1 MGVKRMSEL
10 SQSIARLN
18 MKVDTLSRQARE
30 SKERWNTLRFPRI
43 EMVLRKLREKADKM
57 IRVDSL
63 DPQVLIKK
71 TVRMYQGSQ
80 EEFTRREI
88 RNLPFVIFSSE
99 LSMPV
104 AKFALRQVNLDK
116 TSCFRRLLFAYFSD
130 YEPKER
136 KTEWIRTV
144 LWKQMQ
150 KNDRRVRSIHFLQDF
165 PQLLAKD
172 GASQMAEFFS
182 GGNLYDGLKRL
193 SFPSTLYGSN
203 FVKAAIVNA
212 FQMDI
217 GLDAKQNLLE
227 DLTKD
232 PRYNKEWVSNKVV
245 GPVTISVDEEGSDSA
260 KNWLMQL
267 IFRYMGDPRGND
279 TAWLYVEEEAKEIF
293 LHWLVKNDFAVFF
306 HIIAS
311 TADDK
316 WKYRQDFWSAYMDEI
331 RASRII
337 IGPKAKLML
346 NDRPKEE
353 KSKLMAYDY
362 LEGKSSDT
370 SLLVFTIGQYTF
382 IEVSYNGKLRIYSR
396 EKSPIQIFAQGHR
409 TIPYSHLINS
419 DTEKEFVHTNPRG
432 RGPSWQPKVRDWIYD
447 YCGIW
452 REEQQ
457 WKVKV

>member
-1 MGVKRMSEL
+1 MSEL

-18 MKVDTLSRQARE
+18 RKANTLSRQARE

-43 EMVLRKLREKADKM
+43 ETVLRELRKKADKM
-57 IRVDSL
+57 IQVDPL
-63 DPQVLIKK
+63 DLQVLVKK
-71 TVRMYQGSQ
+71 TVRIYQGSQ

-88 RNLPFVIFSSE
+88 RNLPFVIFSPE

-104 AKFALRQVNLDK
+104 AKFALRQVDLDK
-116 TSCFRRLLFAYFSD
+116 PSCFRRFLFAYIRG

-144 LWKQMQ
+144 LCKQMQ
-150 KNDRRVRSIHFLQDF
+150 RNDGMVRSIHFLQNF

-172 GASQMAEFFS
+172 GISQMAEFFS
-182 GGNLYDGLKRL
+182 EGDLSGGLQRL
-193 SFPSTLYGSN
+193 SFPLTLYGSN

-217 GLDAKQNLLE
+217 GLDAKQNLLKA
-227 DLTKD
+227 LTKD
-232 PRYNKEWVSNKVV
+232 PRYKGLVPQVV
-245 GPVTISVDEEGSDSA
+245 GPVIINVDEEGSDSA

-267 IFRYMGDPRGND
+267 IFRFMGDPRGND

-311 TADDK
+311 TADRR
-316 WKYRQDFWSAYMDEI
+316 WKYRQAFWSAYMDEI

-337 IGPKAKLML
+337 IGQKAKLIL
-346 NDRPKEE
+346 NDRSKEE
-353 KSKLMAYDY
+353 KSKLMAYDF

-396 EKSPIQIFAQGHR
+396 AKSPIQIFAQGHR

-419 DTEKEFVHTNPRG
+419 DTEQEFVHTNPMG
-432 RGPSWQPKVRDWIYD
+432 RGPNWQPKVRNWIYD

-457 WKVKV
+457 WKV

>member
-1 MGVKRMSEL
+1 MSEL

-18 MKVDTLSRQARE
+18 RKANTLSRQARE

-43 EMVLRKLREKADKM
+43 ETVLRELRKKADKM
-57 IRVDSL
+57 IQVDPL
-63 DPQVLIKK
+63 DLQVLVKK

-80 EEFTRREI
+80 EEFTRKEI
-88 RNLPFVIFSSE
+88 RNLPFVIFSPE

-104 AKFALRQVNLDK
+104 AKFALRQVDLDK
-116 TSCFRRLLFAYFSD
+116 PSCFRRFLFAYIRG

-144 LWKQMQ
+144 LCKQMQ
-150 KNDRRVRSIHFLQDF
+150 RNDGMVRNIHFLQNF

-172 GASQMAEFFS
+172 GISQMAEFFS
-182 GGNLYDGLKRL
+182 EGDLSGGLQRL
-193 SFPSTLYGSN
+193 SFPLTLYGSN

-217 GLDAKQNLLE
+217 GLDAKQNLLKA
-227 DLTKD
+227 LTKD
-232 PRYNKEWVSNKVV
+232 QRYKGLVPKVV
-245 GPVTISVDEEGSDSA
+245 GPVIISVDEEGSDST

>member
-1 MGVKRMSEL
+1 MSEL
-10 SQSIARLN
+10 SQSIARLT
-18 MKVDTLSRQARE
+18 MKATALNRQAGE
-30 SKERWNTLRFPRI
+30 SHERWKVLRFPHT
-43 EMVLRKLREKADKM
+43 EAVCRKLSGMADRM
-57 IRVDSL
+57 ISVNPIDL
-63 DPQVLIKK
+63 QVLVKK
-71 TVRMYQGSQ
+71 AVRMYQGSR
-80 EEFTRREI
+80 EEFNWREI
-88 RNLPFVIFSSE
+88 RSLPFVIFSPE
-99 LSMPV
+99 VTLP
-104 AKFALRQVNLDK
+104 AARYILKQIDLEK
-116 TSCFRRLLFAYFSD
+116 TTCFRRLLFAYFRG
-130 YEPKER
+130 YKPKES

-172 GASQMAEFFS
+172 GVSQMAEFFS
-182 GGNLYDGLKRL
+182 EGDLYGGLQTL

-217 GLDAKQNLLE
+217 GLDAKQNLLK
-227 DLTKD
+227 DLTENPVYKGLV
-232 PRYNKEWVSNKVV
+232 PKVV
-245 GPVTISVDEEGSDSA
+245 GPVIISVDEEGGDSA

-267 IFRYMGDPRGND
+267 VFRYMGDPRGNN
-279 TAWLYVEEEAKEIF
+279 TAWLYVEEKAKEIF

-311 TADDK
+311 TADSM
-316 WKYRQDFWSAYMDEI
+316 WKYRQAFWGAYMDEI

-337 IGPKAKLML
+337 IGQKAKLIL
-346 NDRPKEE
+346 NQLPSEE
-353 KSKLMAYDY
+353 KRKLMAYDY

-382 IEVSYNGKLRIYSR
+382 IEVSHNGKLRVYSR
-396 EKSPIQIFAQGHR
+396 EKSPIQIFSQRHR
-409 TIPYSHLINS
+409 TIYYSDLINS
-419 DTEKEFVHTNPRG
+419 DTEEEFVHTNPRG
-432 RGPSWQPKVRDWIYD
+432 RGPNWQPKVRNWIYD

-457 WKVKV
+457 WKV

>member
-1 MGVKRMSEL
+1 
-10 SQSIARLN
+10 
-18 MKVDTLSRQARE
+18 
-30 SKERWNTLRFPRI
+30 
-43 EMVLRKLREKADKM
+43 M

-104 AKFALRQVNLDK
+104 AKFALRQVDLDK
-116 TSCFRRLLFAYFSD
+116 TSCFRRLLFAYFRD

-144 LWKQMQ
+144 LGKQMQ
-150 KNDRRVRSIHFLQDF
+150 KSDRMVGTIHFLQDF
-165 PQLLAKD
+165 PQLLDKD

-182 GGNLYDGLKRL
+182 GGNLYDGLKIL
-193 SFPSTLYGSN
+193 SFPPTLYGSN

-217 GLDAKQNLLE
+217 GLDAKQKLLK
-227 DLTKD
+227 DLTENLVYEELV
-232 PRYNKEWVSNKVV
+232 PKVV
-245 GPVTISVDEEGSDSA
+245 GPVIISVDEEGSDSA

-267 IFRYMGDPRGND
+267 IFRKMGDPRGNN
-279 TAWLYVEEEAKEIF
+279 TAWLYVEEEAQEIF

-306 HIIAS
+306 HIIAK
-311 TADDK
+311 TADRR
-316 WKYRQDFWSAYMDEI
+316 WKYRQAFWSAYMDEI

-337 IGPKAKLML
+337 IGPKARFIL
-346 NDRPKEE
+346 NQEE
-353 KSKLMAYDY
+353 KSKLMAYDF

-370 SLLVFTIGQYTF
+370 SLLVFTIGRYTF

-396 EKSPIQIFAQGHR
+396 EKSPIQIFSQRPR

-419 DTEKEFVHTNPRG
+419 DTEKEFVHTNPMG
-432 RGPSWQPKVRDWIYD
+432 RGPNWQPKVRNWIYD
-447 YCGIW
+447 HCGIW

-457 WKVKV
+457 WKV

>member
-1 MGVKRMSEL
+1 
-10 SQSIARLN
+10 
-18 MKVDTLSRQARE
+18 
-30 SKERWNTLRFPRI
+30 
-43 EMVLRKLREKADKM
+43 M
-57 IRVDSL
+57 IRVDPL
-63 DPQVLIKK
+63 DQQVLVKK

-88 RNLPFVIFSSE
+88 RNLPFVITSSE

-104 AKFALRQVNLDK
+104 AKFALRQVDLDK
-116 TSCFRRLLFAYFSD
+116 TSCFRRLLFAYFRD

-150 KNDRRVRSIHFLQDF
+150 RNDRMGRHIHFLQDF

-245 GPVTISVDEEGSDSA
+245 GPVIISVDEEGSDSA

-316 WKYRQDFWSAYMDEI
+316 WKYRQDFWSAYMNEI

-396 EKSPIQIFAQGHR
+396 EKSPIRIFAQGHR

-432 RGPSWQPKVRDWIYD
+432 RGPNWQPKVRDWIYD

>member
-1 MGVKRMSEL
+1 MSEL

-18 MKVDTLSRQARE
+18 MKATALSRQARE
-30 SKERWNTLRFPRI
+30 SKENWITLRLPQT

-57 IRVDSL
+57 IQVDPL
-63 DPQVLIKK
+63 DLQVLVKK
-71 TVRMYQGSQ
+71 TVRIYQGSQ

-88 RNLPFVIFSSE
+88 RNLPFVIFSPE
-99 LSMPV
+99 LSMPA
-104 AKFALRQVNLDK
+104 AKFALRQVDLDK
-116 TSCFRRLLFAYFSD
+116 PSCSRRFLFAYIRG
-130 YEPKER
+130 YKPKER

-144 LWKQMQ
+144 LCKQMQ
-150 KNDRRVRSIHFLQDF
+150 KNDGMVRSIHFLQNF

-172 GASQMAEFFS
+172 GVSQMAEFFS
-182 GGNLYDGLKRL
+182 GGDLYGGLQIL

-217 GLDAKQNLLE
+217 GLDAKQNLLKT
-227 DLTKD
+227 LTKD
-232 PRYNKEWVSNKVV
+232 PRYKGLVPQVV
-245 GPVTISVDEEGSDSA
+245 GPVIISVDEEGSDSA

-279 TAWLYVEEEAKEIF
+279 TAWLYVEEKAKEIF

-311 TADDK
+311 TADSM
-316 WKYRQDFWSAYMDEI
+316 WKYRQAFWGAYMDEI

-337 IGPKAKLML
+337 IGQKAKLIL
-346 NDRPKEE
+346 NQLPSEE
-353 KSKLMAYDY
+353 KRKLMAYDY

-382 IEVSYNGKLRIYSR
+382 IEVSHNGKLRVYSR
-396 EKSPIQIFAQGHR
+396 EKSPIQIFSQRHR
-409 TIPYSHLINS
+409 TIYYSDLINS
-419 DTEKEFVHTNPRG
+419 DTEEEFVHTNPRG
-432 RGPSWQPKVRDWIYD
+432 RGPNWQPKVRDWIYD
-447 YCGIW
+447 HCGIW
-452 REEQQ
+452 RKEQQ
-457 WKVKV
+457 WKVQP

>member
-1 MGVKRMSEL
+1 
-10 SQSIARLN
+10 
-18 MKVDTLSRQARE
+18 
-30 SKERWNTLRFPRI
+30 
-43 EMVLRKLREKADKM
+43 
-57 IRVDSL
+57 
-63 DPQVLIKK
+63 
-71 TVRMYQGSQ
+71 
-80 EEFTRREI
+80 
-88 RNLPFVIFSSE
+88 
-99 LSMPV
+99 MPA

-116 TSCFRRLLFAYFSD
+116 TSCFRRLLFAYFRD

-172 GASQMAEFFS
+172 GVSQMAEFFS
-182 GGNLYDGLKRL
+182 EGDLYGGLQTL

-217 GLDAKQNLLE
+217 GLDAKQNLLK
-227 DLTKD
+227 DLTENRSYRVLV
-232 PRYNKEWVSNKVV
+232 PKVV
-245 GPVTISVDEEGSDSA
+245 GPVIISVDEEGSDSA

-267 IFRYMGDPRGND
+267 VFRYMGDPRGND
-279 TAWLYVEEEAKEIF
+279 TDWIYVEEKAKEIF

-311 TADDK
+311 TADRR
-316 WKYRQDFWSAYMDEI
+316 WKYRQAFWSAYMDEI

-337 IGPKAKLML
+337 KGQKAKLIL

-353 KSKLMAYDY
+353 KSKLMAYDF

-396 EKSPIQIFAQGHR
+396 AKSPIQIFAQGHR

-419 DTEKEFVHTNPRG
+419 DTEQEFVHTNPMG
-432 RGPSWQPKVRDWIYD
+432 RGPNWQPKVRNWIYD
-447 YCGIW
+447 HCGIW

>member
-1 MGVKRMSEL
+1 MSEL

-18 MKVDTLSRQARE
+18 RKANTLSRQARE

-43 EMVLRKLREKADKM
+43 ETVLRELRKKADKM
-57 IRVDSL
+57 IQVDPL
-63 DPQVLIKK
+63 DLQVLVKK
-71 TVRMYQGSQ
+71 TVRIYQGSQ

-88 RNLPFVIFSSE
+88 RNLPFVIFSPE

-104 AKFALRQVNLDK
+104 AKFALRQVDLDK
-116 TSCFRRLLFAYFSD
+116 PSCFRRFLFAYIRG

-144 LWKQMQ
+144 LCKQMQ
-150 KNDRRVRSIHFLQDF
+150 RNDGMVRSIHFLQNF

-172 GASQMAEFFS
+172 GISQMAEFFS
-182 GGNLYDGLKRL
+182 EGDLSGGLQRL
-193 SFPSTLYGSN
+193 SFPLTLYGSN

-217 GLDAKQNLLE
+217 GLDAKQNLLKA
-227 DLTKD
+227 LTENPVYKGLV
-232 PRYNKEWVSNKVV
+232 PKVV
-245 GPVTISVDEEGSDSA
+245 GPVIISVDEEGSDSA

-267 IFRYMGDPRGND
+267 IFRFMGDPRGND

-311 TADDK
+311 TADRR
-316 WKYRQDFWSAYMDEI
+316 WKYRQAFWSAYMDEI

-337 IGPKAKLML
+337 IGQKAKLIL
-346 NDRPKEE
+346 NDRSKEE
-353 KSKLMAYDY
+353 KSKLMAYDF

-396 EKSPIQIFAQGHR
+396 AKSPIQIFAQGHR

-419 DTEKEFVHTNPRG
+419 DTEQEFVHTNPMG
-432 RGPSWQPKVRDWIYD
+432 RGPNWQPKVRNWIYD
-447 YCGIW
+447 HCGIW

>member
-10 SQSIARLN
+10 SQSIARLS
-18 MKVDTLSRQARE
+18 MKANTLSRQARE
-30 SKERWNTLRFPRI
+30 SKERWNTLRLPQT

-57 IRVDSL
+57 IRVDPL
-63 DPQVLIKK
+63 DLQVLVKK

-80 EEFTRREI
+80 EEFTRRDI
-88 RNLPFVIFSSE
+88 RNLPFVISSSE

-104 AKFALRQVNLDK
+104 AKFALRQVDLDK
-116 TSCFRRLLFAYFSD
+116 TSCFRRLLFAYFRD

-150 KNDRRVRSIHFLQDF
+150 RNDRRVRSIHFLQDF

-182 GGNLYDGLKRL
+182 EGDLYGGLQIL

-217 GLDAKQNLLE
+217 GLDAKQNLLK
-227 DLTKD
+227 DLTENRSYRVLV
-232 PRYNKEWVSNKVV
+232 PKVV
-245 GPVTISVDEEGSDSA
+245 GPVIISVDEEGSDSA

-267 IFRYMGDPRGND
+267 IFRYMGDPRGNN

-306 HIIAS
+306 HIIAK
-311 TADDK
+311 TADAK

-337 IGPKAKLML
+337 IGPKAKKLIL
-346 NDRPKEE
+346 NDLPKEE

-370 SLLVFTIGQYTF
+370 SLLVFTIRQYTF
-382 IEVSYNGKLRIYSR
+382 IEVSYDGKLRIYSR
-396 EKSPIQIFAQGHR
+396 AKSPIQIFAQGHR

-419 DTEKEFVHTNPRG
+419 DTEKEFVHTNPMG
-432 RGPSWQPKVRDWIYD
+432 RGPNWQPKVRNWIYD
-447 YCGIW
+447 HCGIW

>member
-1 MGVKRMSEL
+1 MSEL
-10 SQSIARLN
+10 SQSIVRLN
-18 MKVDTLSRQARE
+18 MKANTLSRQARE
-30 SKERWNTLRFPRI
+30 SKERWNTLRLPQT

-57 IRVDSL
+57 IRVDPL
-63 DPQVLIKK
+63 DLQVLVKK

-88 RNLPFVIFSSE
+88 RNLPFVITSSE

-104 AKFALRQVNLDK
+104 AKFALRQVDLDK
-116 TSCFRRLLFAYFSD
+116 TSCFRRLLFAYFRD

-150 KNDRRVRSIHFLQDF
+150 RNDRRVRSIHFLQDF
-165 PQLLAKD
+165 PQLLAQD
-172 GASQMAEFFS
+172 GVSQMAEFFS
-182 GGNLYDGLKRL
+182 EGDLYGGLQIL

-217 GLDAKQNLLE
+217 GLDAKQKLLK
-227 DLTKD
+227 DLTENLVYEELV
-232 PRYNKEWVSNKVV
+232 PKVV
-245 GPVTISVDEEGSDSA
+245 GPVIISVDEEGSDSA

-267 IFRYMGDPRGND
+267 IFRKMGDPRGNN
-279 TAWLYVEEEAKEIF
+279 TAWLHVEEEAQEIF

-306 HIIAS
+306 HIIAK
-311 TADDK
+311 TADRR
-316 WKYRQDFWSAYMDEI
+316 WKYRQAFWSAYMDEI

-337 IGPKAKLML
+337 IGPKARFIL
-346 NDRPKEE
+346 NQEE
-353 KSKLMAYDY
+353 KSKLMAYDF

-370 SLLVFTIGQYTF
+370 SLLVFTIGRYTF

-396 EKSPIQIFAQGHR
+396 EKSPIQIFSQRPR

-419 DTEKEFVHTNPRG
+419 DTEKEFVHTNPMG
-432 RGPSWQPKVRDWIYD
+432 RGPNWQPKVRNWIYD
-447 YCGIW
+447 HCGIW

-457 WKVKV
+457 WKV

>member
-1 MGVKRMSEL
+1 MSEL

-18 MKVDTLSRQARE
+18 RKANTLSRQARE
-30 SKERWNTLRFPRI
+30 SKERWNALCFPRI
-43 EMVLRKLREKADKM
+43 ETVLRELRKKADKM
-57 IRVDSL
+57 IQVDPL
-63 DPQVLIKK
+63 DLQVLVKK
-71 TVRMYQGSQ
+71 TVRIYQGSQ

-88 RNLPFVIFSSE
+88 RNLPFVIFSPE

-104 AKFALRQVNLDK
+104 AKFALRQVDFDK
-116 TSCFRRLLFAYFSD
+116 TSCFRRFLFAYIRG

-144 LWKQMQ
+144 LCKQMQ
-150 KNDRRVRSIHFLQDF
+150 RNDGMVRSIHFLQNF

-172 GASQMAEFFS
+172 GISQMAEFFS
-182 GGNLYDGLKRL
+182 EGDLSGGLQRL
-193 SFPSTLYGSN
+193 SFPLTLYGSN

-217 GLDAKQNLLE
+217 GLDAKQNLLKA
-227 DLTKD
+227 LTKD
-232 PRYNKEWVSNKVV
+232 PRYKGLVPKVV
-245 GPVTISVDEEGSDSA
+245 GPVIISVDEEGSDSA

-311 TADDK
+311 TADRR
-316 WKYRQDFWSAYMDEI
+316 WKYRQAFWSAYMDEI

-337 IGPKAKLML
+337 IGQKAKLIL

-353 KSKLMAYDY
+353 KSKLMAYDF

-396 EKSPIQIFAQGHR
+396 AKSPIQIFAQGHR

-419 DTEKEFVHTNPRG
+419 DTEQEFVHTNPMG
-432 RGPSWQPKVRDWIYD
+432 RGPNWQPKVRDWIYD

>member
-1 MGVKRMSEL
+1 MSKL

-30 SKERWNTLRFPRI
+30 SKERWNTLCLPRT

-88 RNLPFVIFSSE
+88 RNLPFVITSSE

-104 AKFALRQVNLDK
+104 AKFALRQVDLDK
-116 TSCFRRLLFAYFSD
+116 TSCFRRLLFAYFRD

-144 LWKQMQ
+144 LGKQMQ

-217 GLDAKQNLLE
+217 GLDAKQNLLK
-227 DLTKD
+227 DLTENPVYKGLV
-232 PRYNKEWVSNKVV
+232 PKVV
-245 GPVTISVDEEGSDSA
+245 GPVIISVDEEGSDSA

-337 IGPKAKLML
+337 IGQKAKLIL
-346 NDRPKEE
+346 NQLPSEE
-353 KSKLMAYDY
+353 KRKLMAYDY

-382 IEVSYNGKLRIYSR
+382 IEVSHNGKLRVYSR
-396 EKSPIQIFAQGHR
+396 EKSPIQIFSQRHR
-409 TIPYSHLINS
+409 TIYYSDLINS
-419 DTEKEFVHTNPRG
+419 DTEEEFVHTNPRG

>member
-1 MGVKRMSEL
+1 MSKL

-30 SKERWNTLRFPRI
+30 SKERWNTLCLPRT

-88 RNLPFVIFSSE
+88 RNLPFVITSSE

-104 AKFALRQVNLDK
+104 AKFALRQVDLDK
-116 TSCFRRLLFAYFSD
+116 TSCFRRLLFAYFRD

-144 LWKQMQ
+144 LGKQMQ

-193 SFPSTLYGSN
+193 SFPSNLYGSN

-217 GLDAKQNLLE
+217 GLDAKQNLLKT
-227 DLTKD
+227 LTKD

-245 GPVTISVDEEGSDSA
+245 GPVIISVDEEGGDSA

-267 IFRYMGDPRGND
+267 IFLYMGDPRGND

-311 TADDK
+311 TADRR
-316 WKYRQDFWSAYMDEI
+316 WKYRQAFWSAYMDEI

-337 IGPKAKLML
+337 IGPKARFIL
-346 NDRPKEE
+346 NQEE
-353 KSKLMAYDY
+353 KSKLMAYDF

-370 SLLVFTIGQYTF
+370 SLLVFTIGRYTF

-396 EKSPIQIFAQGHR
+396 EKSPIQIFSQRPR

-419 DTEKEFVHTNPRG
+419 DTEKEFVHTNPMG
-432 RGPSWQPKVRDWIYD
+432 RGPNWQPKVRNWIYD
-447 YCGIW
+447 HCGIW

-457 WKVKV
+457 WKV

>member
-18 MKVDTLSRQARE
+18 MKANTLSRQARE
-30 SKERWNTLRFPRI
+30 SKERWNTLRLPQT

-57 IRVDSL
+57 IRVDPL
-63 DPQVLIKK
+63 DLQVLVKK

-88 RNLPFVIFSSE
+88 RNLPFVIFSPE

-104 AKFALRQVNLDK
+104 AKFALRPVDLDK
-116 TSCFRRLLFAYFSD
+116 PSCFRRLLFAYFRG
-130 YEPKER
+130 YKPKES

-172 GASQMAEFFS
+172 GVSQMAEFFS
-182 GGNLYDGLKRL
+182 EGDLYGGLKTL

-217 GLDAKQNLLE
+217 GLDAKQNLLK
-227 DLTKD
+227 DLTENRSYRVLV
-232 PRYNKEWVSNKVV
+232 PKVV
-245 GPVTISVDEEGSDSA
+245 GPVIISVDEEGSDSA

-306 HIIAS
+306 HIIAK
-311 TADDK
+311 TADAK

-337 IGPKAKLML
+337 IGPKAKQLIL
-346 NDRPKEE
+346 NDLPKEE

-382 IEVSYNGKLRIYSR
+382 IEVSHNGKLRVYSR
-396 EKSPIQIFAQGHR
+396 EKSPIQIFSQRHR
-409 TIPYSHLINS
+409 TIYYSDLINS
-419 DTEKEFVHTNPRG
+419 DTEEEFVHTNPRG
-432 RGPSWQPKVRDWIYD
+432 SGPNWQPKVRNWIYD
-447 YCGIW
+447 HCDIW

>member
-10 SQSIARLN
+10 SQSIDRLN
-18 MKVDTLSRQARE
+18 RKANILSRQARE
-30 SKERWNTLRFPRI
+30 SKEHWITLRLPQT
-43 EMVLRKLREKADKM
+43 EMVLRELRKKADKM
-57 IRVDSL
+57 IQVDPL
-63 DPQVLIKK
+63 DLQVLVKK
-71 TVRMYQGSQ
+71 TERMYRGSQ

-88 RNLPFVIFSSE
+88 RNLPFVIFSPE

-104 AKFALRQVNLDK
+104 AKFALRQVDLDK
-116 TSCFRRLLFAYFSD
+116 PSCFRRLLFAYFRGYKS
-130 YEPKER
+130 KER

-150 KNDRRVRSIHFLQDF
+150 RNDRMGRSIHFLQDF

-172 GASQMAEFFS
+172 GVSQMAEFFS
-182 GGNLYDGLKRL
+182 GGDLYSGLQRL

-217 GLDAKQNLLE
+217 GLDAKQNLLK
-227 DLTKD
+227 DLTENRSYRVLV
-232 PRYNKEWVSNKVV
+232 PKVV
-245 GPVTISVDEEGSDSA
+245 GPVIISVDEEGSDSA

-267 IFRYMGDPRGND
+267 IFWYMGDPRGND
-279 TAWLYVEEEAKEIF
+279 TAWLYVEEKAREIF

-311 TADDK
+311 TADRR
-316 WKYRQDFWSAYMDEI
+316 WRYRQAFWSAYMDEI

-337 IGPKAKLML
+337 IGQKAKLIL
-346 NDRPKEE
+346 NDLPKEE
-353 KSKLMAYDY
+353 KSKLIAYDY

-396 EKSPIQIFAQGHR
+396 EKSPIQIFSQRPR
-409 TIPYSHLINS
+409 TIYYSNLINS
-419 DTEKEFVHTNPRG
+419 DTEQEFVHTNPMG
-432 RGPSWQPKVRDWIYD
+432 RGPNWQPKVRNWIYD
-447 YCGIW
+447 HCGIW

>member
-1 MGVKRMSEL
+1 MSEL
-10 SQSIARLN
+10 SQSIDRLN
-18 MKVDTLSRQARE
+18 RKANTLSRQARE
-30 SKERWNTLRFPRI
+30 SKERWITLRLPQTGR
-43 EMVLRKLREKADKM
+43 VLRELRKKADKM
-57 IRVDSL
+57 IQVDPL
-63 DPQVLIKK
+63 DLQVLVKK

-104 AKFALRQVNLDK
+104 AKFALRPVDLDK
-116 TSCFRRLLFAYFSD
+116 PSCFRRLLFAYFRG
-130 YEPKER
+130 YKPKES

-172 GASQMAEFFS
+172 GVSQMAEFFS
-182 GGNLYDGLKRL
+182 EGDLYGGLQTL

-217 GLDAKQNLLE
+217 GLDAKQNLLKT
-227 DLTKD
+227 LTENPVYKGLV
-232 PRYNKEWVSNKVV
+232 PKVV
-245 GPVTISVDEEGSDSA
+245 GPVIISVDEEGSDSA

-267 IFRYMGDPRGND
+267 VFRYMGDPRGNN
-279 TAWLYVEEEAKEIF
+279 TAWLYVEEKAKEIF

-311 TADDK
+311 TADSM
-316 WKYRQDFWSAYMDEI
+316 WKYRQAFWGAYMDEI

-337 IGPKAKLML
+337 IGQKAKLIL
-346 NDRPKEE
+346 NQLPSEE
-353 KSKLMAYDY
+353 KRKLMAYDY

-382 IEVSYNGKLRIYSR
+382 IEVSHNGKLRVYSR
-396 EKSPIQIFAQGHR
+396 EKSPIQIFSQRHR
-409 TIPYSHLINS
+409 TIYYSDLINS
-419 DTEKEFVHTNPRG
+419 DTEEEFVHTNPRG
-432 RGPSWQPKVRDWIYD
+432 RGPNWQPKVRNWIYD
-447 YCGIW
+447 HCGIW

>member
-1 MGVKRMSEL
+1 MSEL
-10 SQSIARLN
+10 SQSIDRLN
-18 MKVDTLSRQARE
+18 RKANILSRQARE
-30 SKERWNTLRFPRI
+30 SKEHWITLRLPQT
-43 EMVLRKLREKADKM
+43 EMVLRELRKKADKM
-57 IRVDSL
+57 IQVDPL
-63 DPQVLIKK
+63 DLQVLVKK
-71 TVRMYQGSQ
+71 TVRIYQGSQ

-88 RNLPFVIFSSE
+88 RNLPFVIFSPE
-99 LSMPV
+99 LSMPA
-104 AKFALRQVNLDK
+104 AKFALRQVDLDK
-116 TSCFRRLLFAYFSD
+116 PSCFRRFLFAYIRG

-144 LWKQMQ
+144 LCKQMQ
-150 KNDRRVRSIHFLQDF
+150 RNDRMVRSIHFLQDF

-182 GGNLYDGLKRL
+182 GGDLYSGLQRL

-203 FVKAAIVNA
+203 FVKAAIVNV

-217 GLDAKQNLLE
+217 GLDAKQNLLKA
-227 DLTKD
+227 LTKD
-232 PRYNKEWVSNKVV
+232 PRYKGLVPKVV
-245 GPVTISVDEEGSDSA
+245 GPVIISVDEEGSDSA

-267 IFRYMGDPRGND
+267 IFRYMGDPRGNN

-306 HIIAS
+306 HIIAK
-311 TADDK
+311 TADAK

-337 IGPKAKLML
+337 IGPKAKKLIL
-346 NDRPKEE
+346 NDLPKEE

-370 SLLVFTIGQYTF
+370 SLLVFTIRQYTF
-382 IEVSYNGKLRIYSR
+382 IEVSYDGKLRIYSR
-396 EKSPIQIFAQGHR
+396 AKSPIQIFAQGHR

-419 DTEKEFVHTNPRG
+419 DTEKEFVHTNPMG
-432 RGPSWQPKVRDWIYD
+432 RGPNWQPKVRNWIYD
-447 YCGIW
+447 HCGIW

>member
-1 MGVKRMSEL
+1 MSEL

-18 MKVDTLSRQARE
+18 MKANTLSRQARE
-30 SKERWNTLRFPRI
+30 SKERWNTLRLPRT

-57 IRVDSL
+57 IRVDPL
-63 DPQVLIKK
+63 DQKVLVKK
-71 TVRMYQGSQ
+71 TVRIYQGSQ

-88 RNLPFVIFSSE
+88 RNLPFVISSSE

-104 AKFALRQVNLDK
+104 AKFALRQVDLDK
-116 TSCFRRLLFAYFSD
+116 TSCFRRLLFAYFRD

-172 GASQMAEFFS
+172 GVSQMAEFFS
-182 GGNLYDGLKRL
+182 EGDLYGGLQIL

-217 GLDAKQNLLE
+217 GLDAKQNLLK
-227 DLTKD
+227 DLTENRSYRVLV
-232 PRYNKEWVSNKVV
+232 PKVV
-245 GPVTISVDEEGSDSA
+245 GPVIISVDEEGNDSA

-306 HIIAS
+306 HIIAK
-311 TADDK
+311 TADAK

-337 IGPKAKLML
+337 IGPKAKQLIL
-346 NDRPKEE
+346 NDLPKEE

-382 IEVSYNGKLRIYSR
+382 IEVSYSGRLRIYSR
-396 EKSPIQIFAQGHR
+396 AKSPIQIFAQGHR

-419 DTEKEFVHTNPRG
+419 DTEQEFVHTNPRG
-432 RGPSWQPKVRDWIYD
+432 RGQSWQPKVRNWIYD
-447 YCGIW
+447 HCGIW

>member
-1 MGVKRMSEL
+1 MGVKRMSKL

-18 MKVDTLSRQARE
+18 RKADILSRQARE
-30 SKERWNTLRFPRI
+30 SKEHWITLRLPQT
-43 EMVLRKLREKADKM
+43 EMVLRELRKKVDKM
-57 IRVDSL
+57 IQVDPL
-63 DPQVLIKK
+63 DLQVLVKK
-71 TVRMYQGSQ
+71 TVRIYQGSQ

-88 RNLPFVIFSSE
+88 RNLPFVIFSPE
-99 LSMPV
+99 LSMPA
-104 AKFALRQVNLDK
+104 AKFALRQVDLDK
-116 TSCFRRLLFAYFSD
+116 PSCSRRFLFAYIRG
-130 YEPKER
+130 YKPKER

-150 KNDRRVRSIHFLQDF
+150 KNDGMVRSIHFLQDF

-172 GASQMAEFFS
+172 GVSQMAEFFS
-182 GGNLYDGLKRL
+182 EGDLSGGLQRL
-193 SFPSTLYGSN
+193 SFPLTLYGSN

-217 GLDAKQNLLE
+217 GLDAKQNLLKT
-227 DLTKD
+227 LTKD
-232 PRYNKEWVSNKVV
+232 PRYKGLVPQVV
-245 GPVTISVDEEGSDSA
+245 GPVIISVDEEGSDSA

-279 TAWLYVEEEAKEIF
+279 TAWLYVEEEAQKIF

-306 HIIAS
+306 HIIAK
-311 TADDK
+311 TADAK
-316 WKYRQDFWSAYMDEI
+316 WRYRQDFWSAYMDEI

-337 IGPKAKLML
+337 IGPKAKFIL
-346 NDRPKEE
+346 NDLPKEE

-382 IEVSYNGKLRIYSR
+382 IEVSYDGKLRIYSR
-396 EKSPIQIFAQGHR
+396 AKSPIQIFAQGHR

-432 RGPSWQPKVRDWIYD
+432 RGQSWQPKVRNWIYD
-447 YCGIW
+447 HCGIW

>member
-30 SKERWNTLRFPRI
+30 SKERWNTLCLPRT

-88 RNLPFVIFSSE
+88 RNLPFVITSSE

-104 AKFALRQVNLDK
+104 AKFALRQVDLDK
-116 TSCFRRLLFAYFSD
+116 TSCFRRLLFAYFRD

-144 LWKQMQ
+144 LGKQMQ

-193 SFPSTLYGSN
+193 SFPSNLYGSN

-217 GLDAKQNLLE
+217 GLDAKQNLLKA
-227 DLTKD
+227 LTKD
-232 PRYNKEWVSNKVV
+232 PRYKGLVPKVV
-245 GPVTISVDEEGSDSA
+245 GPVIISVDEEGGDSA

-267 IFRYMGDPRGND
+267 IFLYMGDPRGND

-306 HIIAS
+306 HIIAK
-311 TADDK
+311 TADRR
-316 WKYRQDFWSAYMDEI
+316 WKYRQAFWSAYMDEI

-337 IGPKAKLML
+337 IGPKAKFML

-353 KSKLMAYDY
+353 KSKLMAYDF

-396 EKSPIQIFAQGHR
+396 EKSPIQIFSQRPR

-419 DTEKEFVHTNPRG
+419 DTEKEFVHTNPMG
-432 RGPSWQPKVRDWIYD
+432 RGPNWQPKVRNWIYD
-447 YCGIW
+447 HCGIW

-457 WKVKV
+457 WKV

>member
-1 MGVKRMSEL
+1 MSEL
-10 SQSIARLN
+10 SQSIDRLN
-18 MKVDTLSRQARE
+18 RKANTLSRQARE
-30 SKERWNTLRFPRI
+30 SKERWITLCLPQI
-43 EMVLRKLREKADKM
+43 ETVLRKLREKADKM

-88 RNLPFVIFSSE
+88 RDLPFVIFSSE

-104 AKFALRQVNLDK
+104 AKFALRQVDLDK

-130 YEPKER
+130 YEPKES

-165 PQLLAKD
+165 PQILAKD
-172 GASQMAEFFS
+172 GVSQMAEFFS
-182 GGNLYDGLKRL
+182 GGDLSGGLQRL

-217 GLDAKQNLLE
+217 GLDAKQNLLN

-232 PRYNKEWVSNKVV
+232 SRYNKEWVSNKVV
-245 GPVTISVDEEGSDSA
+245 GPVIISVDEEGSDSA

-279 TAWLYVEEEAKEIF
+279 TAWLYVEEEAKGIF

-337 IGPKAKLML
+337 IGPKAKKLIL

-353 KSKLMAYDY
+353 KSKLMAYDF

-396 EKSPIQIFAQGHR
+396 AKSPIQIFAQGHR

-419 DTEKEFVHTNPRG
+419 DTEQEFVHTNPRG

-447 YCGIW
+447 HCGIW
-452 REEQQ
+452 RKEQQ

>member
-1 MGVKRMSEL
+1 MSEL

-18 MKVDTLSRQARE
+18 RKANTLSRQARE

-43 EMVLRKLREKADKM
+43 ETVLRELRKKADKM
-57 IRVDSL
+57 IQVDPL
-63 DPQVLIKK
+63 DLQVLVKK
-71 TVRMYQGSQ
+71 TVRIYQGSQ

-88 RNLPFVIFSSE
+88 RNLPFVIFSPE

-104 AKFALRQVNLDK
+104 AKFALRQVDLDK
-116 TSCFRRLLFAYFSD
+116 PSCFRRFLFAYIRG

-144 LWKQMQ
+144 LCKQMQ
-150 KNDRRVRSIHFLQDF
+150 RNDGMVRSIHFLQNF

-172 GASQMAEFFS
+172 GISQMAEFFS
-182 GGNLYDGLKRL
+182 EGDLSGGLQRL
-193 SFPSTLYGSN
+193 SFPLTLYGSN

-217 GLDAKQNLLE
+217 GLDAKQNLLKA
-227 DLTKD
+227 LTKD
-232 PRYNKEWVSNKVV
+232 PRYKGLVPKVV
-245 GPVTISVDEEGSDSA
+245 GPVIISVDEEGSDSA

-267 IFRYMGDPRGND
+267 IFRFMGDPRGND
-279 TAWLYVEEEAKEIF
+279 TAWLYVEEEAKKIF

-311 TADDK
+311 TADRR
-316 WKYRQDFWSAYMDEI
+316 WKYRQAFWSAYMDEI

-337 IGPKAKLML
+337 IGQKAKLIL
-346 NDRPKEE
+346 NDRSKEE
-353 KSKLMAYDY
+353 KSKLMAYDF

-396 EKSPIQIFAQGHR
+396 AKSPIQIFAQGHR

-419 DTEKEFVHTNPRG
+419 DTEQEFVHTNPMG
-432 RGPSWQPKVRDWIYD
+432 RGPNWQPKVRNWIYD

-457 WKVKV
+457 WKV

>member
-1 MGVKRMSEL
+1 MSEL
-10 SQSIARLN
+10 SQSIDRLN
-18 MKVDTLSRQARE
+18 RKANTLSRQARE
-30 SKERWNTLRFPRI
+30 SKEQWITLCLPQI
-43 EMVLRKLREKADKM
+43 ETVLRKLREKADKM

-104 AKFALRQVNLDK
+104 AKFALRQVDLDK
-116 TSCFRRLLFAYFSD
+116 TSCFRRLLFAYFRD

-144 LWKQMQ
+144 LGKQMQ
-150 KNDRRVRSIHFLQDF
+150 KSDRMVGTIHFLQDF
-165 PQLLAKD
+165 PQLLDKD

-193 SFPSTLYGSN
+193 SFPSNLYGSN

-217 GLDAKQNLLE
+217 GLDAKQKLLK
-227 DLTKD
+227 DLTENLVYEELV
-232 PRYNKEWVSNKVV
+232 PKVV
-245 GPVTISVDEEGSDSA
+245 GPVIISVDEEGSDSA

-267 IFRYMGDPRGND
+267 IFRKMGDPRGNN
-279 TAWLYVEEEAKEIF
+279 TAWLYVEEEAQEIF

-306 HIIAS
+306 HIIAK
-311 TADDK
+311 TADRR
-316 WKYRQDFWSAYMDEI
+316 WKYRQAFWSAYMDEI

-337 IGPKAKLML
+337 IGPKARFIL
-346 NDRPKEE
+346 NQEE
-353 KSKLMAYDY
+353 KSKLMAYDF

-370 SLLVFTIGQYTF
+370 SLLVFTIGRYTF

-396 EKSPIQIFAQGHR
+396 EKSPIQIFSQRPR

-419 DTEKEFVHTNPRG
+419 DTEQEFVHTNPMG
-432 RGPSWQPKVRDWIYD
+432 RGPNWQPKVRNWIYD
-447 YCGIW
+447 HCGIW

-457 WKVKV
+457 WKV

>member
-1 MGVKRMSEL
+1 MSEL
-10 SQSIARLN
+10 SQSIDRLN
-18 MKVDTLSRQARE
+18 RKANTLSRQARE
-30 SKERWNTLRFPRI
+30 SKEQWITLCLPQI
-43 EMVLRKLREKADKM
+43 ETVLRKLREKADKM

-88 RNLPFVIFSSE
+88 RNLPFVIFSSA

-104 AKFALRQVNLDK
+104 AKFALRQVDLDK
-116 TSCFRRLLFAYFSD
+116 MSCFRRLLFAYFRD

-144 LWKQMQ
+144 LWTQMQ
-150 KNDRRVRSIHFLQDF
+150 KSDRMVGTIHFLQDF
-165 PQLLAKD
+165 PQLLDKD

-182 GGNLYDGLKRL
+182 GGNLYDGLKIL
-193 SFPSTLYGSN
+193 SFPPTLYGSN

-217 GLDAKQNLLE
+217 GLDAKQKLLK
-227 DLTKD
+227 DLTENLVYEELV
-232 PRYNKEWVSNKVV
+232 PKVV
-245 GPVTISVDEEGSDSA
+245 GPVIISVDEEGSDSA

-267 IFRYMGDPRGND
+267 IFREMGDPRGNN
-279 TAWLYVEEEAKEIF
+279 TAWLHVEEEAQEIF

-306 HIIAS
+306 HIIAK
-311 TADDK
+311 TADRR
-316 WKYRQDFWSAYMDEI
+316 WKYRQAFWSAYMDEI

-337 IGPKAKLML
+337 IGPKARFIL
-346 NDRPKEE
+346 NQEE
-353 KSKLMAYDY
+353 KSKLMAYDF

-370 SLLVFTIGQYTF
+370 SLLVFTIGRYTF

-396 EKSPIQIFAQGHR
+396 EKSPIQIFSQRPR

-419 DTEKEFVHTNPRG
+419 DTEKEFVHTNPMG
-432 RGPSWQPKVRDWIYD
+432 RGPNWQPKVRNWIYD
-447 YCGIW
+447 HCGIW

-457 WKVKV
+457 WKV

>member
-1 MGVKRMSEL
+1 MSEL
-10 SQSIARLN
+10 SQTIARLN
-18 MKVDTLSRQARE
+18 MKANTLSRQARE
-30 SKERWNTLRFPRI
+30 SKERWNTLRLPRT

-57 IRVDSL
+57 IRVDPL
-63 DPQVLIKK
+63 DQQVLVKK
-71 TVRMYQGSQ
+71 TVRMYRGSQ

-88 RNLPFVIFSSE
+88 RNLPFVISSSE
-99 LSMPV
+99 LSMPA

-116 TSCFRRLLFAYFSD
+116 TSCFRRLLFAYFRD

-172 GASQMAEFFS
+172 GVSQMAEFFS
-182 GGNLYDGLKRL
+182 EGDLYGGLQTL

-217 GLDAKQNLLE
+217 GLDAKQNLLK
-227 DLTKD
+227 DLTENRSYRVLV
-232 PRYNKEWVSNKVV
+232 PKVV
-245 GPVTISVDEEGSDSA
+245 GPVIISVDEEGSDSA

-267 IFRYMGDPRGND
+267 VFRYMGDPRGND
-279 TAWLYVEEEAKEIF
+279 TDWIYVEEKAKEIF

-306 HIIAS
+306 HIIAK
-311 TADDK
+311 TADSM
-316 WKYRQDFWSAYMDEI
+316 WKYRQAFWSAYMDEI
-331 RASRII
+331 PASRII
-337 IGPKAKLML
+337 IGQKAQLILKDL
-346 NDRPKEE
+346 PKEE
-353 KSKLMAYDY
+353 NSKLMAYDY

-382 IEVSYNGKLRIYSR
+382 IEVSHNGKLRIYSR
-396 EKSPIQIFAQGHR
+396 AKSPIQIFDQRHR
-409 TIPYSHLINS
+409 TIPYSDLIKS
-419 DTEKEFVHTNPRG
+419 DTEQEFVHTNPMG
-432 RGPSWQPKVRDWIYD
+432 RGPNWQPKVRNWIYD
-447 YCGIW
+447 HCDIW
-452 REEQQ
+452 RKEEQ
-457 WKVKV
+457 WKVQP